1 MVKNN
6 SGGAKPEA
14 WEEYSDNFEKPR
26 SIPENE
32 DVVDINGRLLNH
44 QPAHDKL
51 ISAEVQMQVGNGVQ
65 TGKVTQRAVD
75 PDGHT
80 VGKYDDNPSLNSL
93 LYEVEVD
100 DGLVREYAAN
110 IIAQNMLSQVDEDGL
125 SLIQMD
131 SIIDHR
137 KDPDVAIAKEDGY
150 VVTGKGSK
158 KLRKTTLGWQLLIQ

>member
-1 MVKNN
+1 M
-6 SGGAKPEA
+6 
-14 WEEYSDNFEKPR
+14 
-26 SIPENE
+26 
-32 DVVDINGRLLNH
+32 
-44 QPAHDKL
+44 
-51 ISAEVQMQVGNGVQ
+51 Q

-93 LYEVEVD
+93 LYKVEFD

-158 KLRKTTLGWQLLIQ
+158 KLRKTTLGWQLLIQWKDNTKSWIPLEDLK